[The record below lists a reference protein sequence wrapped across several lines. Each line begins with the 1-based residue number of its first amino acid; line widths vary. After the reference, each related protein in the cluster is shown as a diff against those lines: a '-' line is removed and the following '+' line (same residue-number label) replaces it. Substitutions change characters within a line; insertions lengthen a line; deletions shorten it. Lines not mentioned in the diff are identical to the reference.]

1 MERLHDQIISRNGS
15 AASDGLWS
23 TLRRPEIYKPLAIIN
38 AFFAFQQ
45 FSGTFVIIVYATQFA
60 AEAGAG
66 LDKFLVTVLIGVS
79 RVVATIFLAYFILDK
94 YGRKPPSIFSGI
106 GLYSRVERG
115 KYLSPLAPRS
125 RHDDFDAC
133 AVGVCNFR
141 RAPAAGELRDD
152 GLSAALH
159 HHVHFW
165 LPNDSIHHASRAV
178 SPACSWLNSGHYCL
192 HRIFHVVRRHQVIS
206 VNVELAGQRSDFPLL
221 RGCLAAR
228 NSLRASRPARDEGQ
242 NATGNRKHIQEA
254 SDKRNASKT
263 VEAIKSCSMVSK
275 NANFLVYLGEVFEF
289 LLQSPGFFLVFW
301 FFLNIDADGRRKKN
315 I

>member
-1 MERLHDQIISRNGS
+1 MRPVKRSHISELLSQMVRSRAVFHIFQLIFVRTDASRPARTRLFTELFSNASLNAEMERLHDQIISRNGS
-15 AASDGLWS
+15 TAADGLWS

-106 GLYSRVERG
+106 GELTATSQ
-115 KYLSPLAPRS
+115 LANITRS
-125 RHDDFDAC
+125 SHCCRHDNLDVC
-133 AVGVCNFR
+133 AVDVCDFR
-141 RAPAAGELRDD
+141 RAPAAWELHDD

-165 LPNDSIHHASRAV
+165 LPNYSIHHASRAV
-178 SPACSWLNSGHYCL
+178 SPACPWLNSGHYCL
-192 HRIFHVVRRHQVIS
+192 HRIFHVVRRHQVIP

-221 RGCLAAR
+221 RNCLAPR
-228 NSLRASRPARDEGQ
+228 HGLRASRPA
-242 NATGNRKHIQEA
+242 
-254 SDKRNASKT
+254 
-263 VEAIKSCSMVSK
+263 
-275 NANFLVYLGEVFEF
+275 
-289 LLQSPGFFLVFW
+289 
-301 FFLNIDADGRRKKN
+301 
-315 I
+315 